1 MLRLTFD
8 IMPQQVH
15 LNFAFTEFFS
25 HAPQPNHKKKHNTD
39 ENDNQP
45 YSAVHR
51 LDYPSRL
58 LKRRLHILETPNASF
73 VLKSFALCKSSKSS
87 LVVTG
92 AVMLMTRP
100 DRLALSASRSKVVS
114 KK

>member
-58 LKRRLHILETPNASF
+58 VKRAIHKISANIP
-73 VLKSFALCKSSKSS
+73 KSLLNLCIFRIRISLAQRFAFEKF
-87 LVVTG
+87 
-92 AVMLMTRP
+92 AVH
-100 DRLALSASRSKVVS
+100 AFKFWRSGQM
-114 KK
+114 